1 MRYRLKDRE
10 LQKKLDEI
18 TGGDFSK
25 QLGGARNRHLYG
37 GTLCV
42 KFGKELGRAARDL
55 EHRVFRF
62 EAFFED
68 TELEEIPSLPYDPTA
83 WNSWPEVDPP
93 EDVWLRVDVP
103 NGGFKAKAKHS
114 GSGDVA
120 FYTPDREEITDDVIR
135 FRPWDD
141 L

>member
-10 LQKKLDEI
+10 LQKTLDAI

-37 GTLCV
+37 GTICV
-42 KFGKELGRAARDL
+42 QFGKELGGVALAL

-62 EAFFED
+62 EACFED
-68 TELEEIPSLPYDPTA
+68 TELEEIPSLPYDPTT

-93 EDVWLRVDVP
+93 EDIWLRVDVP
-103 NGGFKAKAKHS
+103 NGGFKAKAKRI

-120 FYTPDREEITDDVIR
+120 FYTPDREKIMDDVIR